1 MDDPLVHMIV
11 SQDFGELMLDAG
23 TGTWPLYTMAMH
35 LGIQNPSTSLQT
47 VGWAALIAQAILK

>member
-1 MDDPLVHMIV
+1 MMTV

-23 TGTWPLYTMAMH
+23 NLNCKAQAHGHSMPMH
-35 LGIQNPSTSLQT
+35 LRIQNPSTSLQT

>member
-1 MDDPLVHMIV
+1 MMTV

-23 TGTWPLYTMAMH
+23 NLNCKAQAHGHSMAIH
-35 LGIQNPSTSLQT
+35 LRIQNPSTSLQT